1 MKNHIVY
8 ITMMCCGE
16 VMNEIWEE
24 DKRIACVCQICKKK
38 WTPTPISEPIITYKK
53 FTIIPRGSGKSL
65 TSTLFYET
73 AEKIAAITSM
83 SAMDVLDKVYQL
95 SQTTPYSIYDILSS
109 MYDKALR
116 GEDLDSIIMGL
127 K

>member
-1 MKNHIVY
+1 M
-8 ITMMCCGE
+8 TE
-16 VMNEIWEE
+16 
-24 DKRIACVCQICKKK
+24 
-38 WTPTPISEPIITYKK
+38 
-53 FTIIPRGSGKSL
+53 PRGSGKSL

-83 SAMDVLDKVYQL
+83 SAMEVLDKAYRL
-95 SQTTPYSIYDILSS
+95 SQVTPYSMYGILNS
-109 MYDKALR
+109 MYAKALR